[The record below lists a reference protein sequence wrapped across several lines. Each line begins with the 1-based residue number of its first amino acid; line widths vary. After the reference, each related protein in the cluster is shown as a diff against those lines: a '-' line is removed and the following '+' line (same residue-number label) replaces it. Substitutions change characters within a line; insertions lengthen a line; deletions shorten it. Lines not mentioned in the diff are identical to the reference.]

1 MPTIE
6 AKRGMDTQ
14 GCRICQEIRLAGA
27 MACKVTGE
35 LCTLD
40 ELPHAGNCYVDK
52 AILKRIQNNVCRK
65 IVWIGKDAGLS

>member
-1 MPTIE
+1 
-6 AKRGMDTQ
+6 
-14 GCRICQEIRLAGA
+14 

-40 ELPHAGNCYVDK
+40 ELPHTGNYYADK

-65 IVWIGKDAGLS
+65 IVWIGKGAGLS